1 MGAIQNSINSALG
14 TGAVLAGGAK
24 KLKVET
30 ETAKNA
36 AETAQATAK
45 ATQLAQQTFDKND
58 LRDAEQ
64 QVLSARTSHQQA
76 YNEYVAADD
85 ANNKAE
91 LEQSM
96 KELKTGKTFE
106 KRLSEA
112 SADFF
117 DSQARESIFEA
128 QHEGKQLTP
137 SEKGQRTRLANRTKK
152 AQQAFDA
159 LADEQEANTAIGLRL
174 REKQFAL
181 EESAKR
187 YKNATDRYNE
197 LKADYEKKYGGK
209 KN

>member
-64 QVLSARTSHQQA
+64 QVLSAKTSHQQA

-85 ANNKAE
+85 ANSKAE
-91 LEQSM
+91 LEKEM
-96 KELKTGKTFE
+96 KELRTGKTFE
-106 KRLSEA
+106 KRSSEA
-112 SADFF
+112 MNDFL
-117 DSQARESIFEA
+117 DSQVKEVLFDA

-152 AQQAFDA
+152 AQLAFDA
-159 LADEQEANTAIGLRL
+159 LADEQQANTAIGLRL
-174 REKQFAL
+174 NEKKFAL
-181 EESAKR
+181 EEAKKR
-187 YKNATDRYNE
+187 YDNATDRYNE

>member
-45 ATQLAQQTFDKND
+45 ATQLAQQAFDKND

-64 QVLSARTSHQQA
+64 QVMSAKTSHQQA
-76 YNEYVAADD
+76 YNEYVAADN

-91 LEQSM
+91 LEQEM
-96 KELKTGKTFE
+96 KELTTGKTFE
-106 KRLSEA
+106 KRSSEA
-112 SADFF
+112 QVNFLG
-117 DSQARESIFEA
+117 SQAKEEIFDA

-152 AQQAFDA
+152 AKLAFDA

-181 EESAKR
+181 EEAKKR
-187 YKNATDRYNE
+187 YDNATDRYNE